1 MSKKLVAYFS
11 QSGITKALAEKM
23 AEKAGANLFEIAPEK
38 PYSDADVNWRNP
50 VSRCNKE
57 KIGKKDVPLAQKV
70 ENIEE
75 YDKIYIGFPIWY
87 WNAPNVVQ
95 TFIKE
100 HDFSN
105 KTIVLF
111 ATSGGSDLGKTAQ
124 TVEKLVDS
132 SCKVVNGLLINN
144 LEDDKIDT
152 VINM

>member
-1 MSKKLVAYFS
+1 MKKLVAYFS

-23 AEKAGANLFEIAPEK
+23 ANMAGADIFEITPEK
-38 PYSDADVNWRNP
+38 PYTDADVNWRNP
-50 VSRCNKE
+50 LSRCNKE
-57 KIGKKDVPLAQKV
+57 KIGKKDVPVAKKI
-70 ENIEE
+70 ENIND
-75 YDKIYIGFPIWY
+75 YDTIYIGFPIWY

-100 HDFSN
+100 HDFKN

-124 TVEKLVDS
+124 TVEGLVDA
-132 SCKVVNGLLINN
+132 SCTVKNGLLINN
-144 LEDDKIDT
+144 MDEDKIQT

>member
-1 MSKKLVAYFS
+1 MSKNLVAYFS

-23 AEKAGANLFEIAPEK
+23 AKMAEADIFEIAPKE
-38 PYSDADVNWRNP
+38 PYTDADANWRNP
-50 VSRCNKE
+50 LARCNKE
-57 KIGKKDVPLAQKV
+57 KIGKKDVPLAQKLD
-70 ENIEE
+70 NIED
-75 YDKIYIGFPIWY
+75 YDKIFIGFPIWY

-100 HDFSN
+100 HNFAN

-124 TVEKLVDS
+124 TVEKLVDK
-132 SCKVVNGLLINN
+132 SCTVKNGLLINN
-144 LEDDKIDT
+144 MEDDKIQT